1 MKANIPYSK
10 RELRRMNEYCDKHIQ
25 ESAMKC
31 QWLMVIAIND
41 ALGIGRDRLMR
52 VFERYQEIVDEYGGL
67 KRDDVADEK
76 VVRRIKQIGLPINQ
90 LYG

>member
-10 RELRRMNEYCDKHIQ
+10 KELRKMNEYCDKLIQ
-25 ESAMKC
+25 ESAIKC
-31 QWLMVIAIND
+31 QWLMVIALND
-41 ALGIGRDRLMR
+41 ALGIGRNRLMR

-67 KRDDVADEK
+67 KRDNVADEK
-76 VVRRIKQIGLPINQ
+76 VMQRIEQIGLPINQ

>member
-10 RELRRMNEYCDKHIQ
+10 KELRRMNEYCDKHIQ

-67 KRDDVADEK
+67 KKDDIADEK
-76 VVRRIKQIGLPINQ
+76 VIQRIKQIGLPINQ

>member
-1 MKANIPYSK
+1 MKAMVPYSK
-10 RELRRMNEYCDKHIQ
+10 RQLRRMNEYCDKLIQ

-31 QWLMVIAIND
+31 QWLMVIALND
-41 ALGIGRDRLMR
+41 ALGIGRDLMTK

-67 KRDDVADEK
+67 KKDDVADEK

-90 LYG
+90 LYT

>member
-1 MKANIPYSK
+1 MKAMVPYSK

-31 QWLMVIAIND
+31 QWLMVIALND
-41 ALGIGRDRLMR
+41 ALGIGRDRMMK
-52 VFERYQEIVDEYGGL
+52 VFEHYQEIVDEYGGL
-67 KRDDVADEK
+67 KKDDVADEK

>member
-1 MKANIPYSK
+1 
-10 RELRRMNEYCDKHIQ
+10 MNEYCDEHIQ
-25 ESAMKC
+25 ERIIKC
-31 QWLMVIAIND
+31 QWLMVIALND

-52 VFERYQEIVDEYGGL
+52 VFERYQEIIDEYGGL

-76 VVRRIKQIGLPINQ
+76 VMQRIEQIGLPINQ